1 MAINISTITVNTTKE
16 KVWDILTKPELVKLW
31 QYGSDLRTNWQ
42 VGSKIEF
49 ETKWEDKVFKQW
61 GTVLEF
67 NPTNQLTY
75 NLFAPRPGLEDKPG
89 NYFIM
94 KYVLTGGG
102 GKTRLEIIQEDNR
115 PNAVQ
120 EPPQGDE
127 NPILQAIKKLAEA
140 S

>member
-1 MAINISTITVNTTKE
+1 MAKNISTITINATKQRI
-16 KVWDILTKPELVKLW
+16 WDTLTKRELVKLW
-31 QYGSDLRTNWQ
+31 QYGSDLKTTWE
-42 VGSKIEF
+42 VGSNIEF
-49 ETKWEDKVFKQW
+49 ETKWEEKIFKQW

-67 NPTNQLTY
+67 SPTDKLAY
-75 NLFAPRPGLEDKPG
+75 NLFAPRPGLDDKPE

-94 KYVLTGGG
+94 TYVLTGIGD
-102 GKTRLEIIQEDNR
+102 KTKIVIIQEDDR